1 MRKFSLL
8 QVVGMALAIALV
20 GLAGLVASYIG

>member
-20 GLAGLVASYIG
+20 GLAGLVGSYMG

>member
-8 QVVGMALAIALV
+8 PVVGMALAIAFL
-20 GLAGLVASYIG
+20 GLAGLVGSYIG